1 MTTDVLISALVL
13 LVLGNSAVLLYM
25 LKKVRGIDYRV
36 DRGAKRANVALYR
49 QVQALLALEQ
59 EVGLGLDLP
68 PLRAW
73 PASPDFLVVLVRRMK
88 AQRPET
94 IVELGSGASTLVLAT
109 MAKKNGSGHV
119 YSVENDSNY
128 AVETR
133 RNIDKCGLGE
143 WATVV
148 DGPLHAQTFGSER
161 HKWYS
166 LDELSVGGID
176 VLVIDGPQVS
186 DDPMA
191 RYPAGPVFFP
201 RLNPGAA
208 VFLDDAARPG
218 EKVIVEGW
226 RKEFPDLRYEKID
239 CEKGCAAFYRE

>member
-1 MTTDVLISALVL
+1 MTTDVLIAALVV
-13 LVLGNSAVLLYM
+13 LVLGNSAVLFYM

-36 DRGAKRANVALYR
+36 GRGAERANVALYR

-88 AQRPET
+88 EQRPAT
-94 IVELGSGASTLVLAT
+94 IVDLGSGASTLVLAT
-109 MAKKNGSGHV
+109 MAKKNGIGHV

-128 AVETR
+128 AVVVR
-133 RNIDKCGLGE
+133 RDIGKCGLGE
-143 WATVV
+143 WATVI
-148 DGPLHAQTFGSER
+148 DAPLAVQTVGSER
-161 HKWYS
+161 CNWYT
-166 LDELSVGGID
+166 LDGLPAGGID
-176 VLVIDGPQVS
+176 FLVIDGPQMA
-186 DDPMA
+186 DDPML
-191 RYPAGPVFFP
+191 RYPAGPVLFP

-218 EKVIVEGW
+218 EKIFVERW
-226 RKEFPDLRYEKID
+226 RQEFPDLRYEKIS
-239 CEKGCAAFYRE
+239 CEKGCVALYRE